1 MLASGRCLIPWAH
14 SIYPHIQQSRGRG
27 EMRLL
32 FSWGKT
38 SMGMQHIVVK
48 MTEHFVEARELYIT
62 Y

>member
-1 MLASGRCLIPWAH
+1 MLDTMGTLNLPTYTAVKGT
-14 SIYPHIQQSRGRG
+14 GG
-27 EMRLL
+27 MRLL
-32 FSWGKT
+32 FSWEKT